1 MTKPRALTHE
11 QRRALIK
18 QPIITRIHGG
28 KAHGGCW
35 VRQEPLP
42 ESGRRRYT
50 PSPEDEQLFVKI
62 SQE

>member
-1 MTKPRALTHE
+1 MTKPLTPE
-11 QRRALIK
+11 QRRALIE
-18 QPIITRIHGG
+18 QPIITRTYGG

-50 PSPEDEQLFVKI
+50 PSPEDEATFLRI